1 MNDVDPKERLEP
13 FAALIGDWSTE
24 PTHPVFGD
32 SVVPGRAPFQWL
44 ADERFLIQSGEN
56 EHAAFP
62 DSICVIGVMECDEDL
77 SMQYFDSRG
86 IHRLYRI
93 GFDGT
98 ELRIWRDAPGF
109 AQRLTAK
116 LSADGST
123 PEGVW
128 KLNEDDAGFR
138 DDLGITYRRSP

>member
-1 MNDVDPKERLEP
+1 MNEVNPRERLEP

-24 PTHPVFGD
+24 ATHPAFGD
-32 SVVPGRAPFQWL
+32 TVVPGRVRFEWL
-44 ADERFLIQSGEN
+44 AGERFLIQRAEN
-56 EHAAFP
+56 EHPEFP
-62 DSICVIGVMECDEDL
+62 DSICVIGVMEGDEDL

-116 LSADGST
+116 LSADSST
-123 PEGVW
+123 LEGVW
-128 KLNEDDAGFR
+128 ELNEGDQGFR
-138 DDLGITYRRSP
+138 DDLAITYRRST